1 MRMELSKQRRV
12 SSFVPEG
19 LLLDEKQARA
29 CRVCCED
36 CAVLDTRNDHIPLA
50 YRAKEHIP
58 KINYFSH
65 IGLSADEYAFLQHA
79 LRTHTRILLHSPSGA
94 ILVFA
99 EHLKS
104 LGLLTVVRFRTESAS
119 VPSIHRAILSI
130 GRTEV
135 RVSPSVTLSRTPC
148 RSELCDQ
155 MRELFFYAD
164 ECLTRFPFANGLRRG
179 SVCIAALAGCDMEC
193 INAMPRIH
201 HVPQAEQARL
211 AMFLFCL
218 LLTLRQSDTAS
229 PSDCDQ
235 APKKYILRT
244 NAATAASS
252 DTISERRLTSRFPF
266 LACECFADFGVSLEE
281 GRLCLHTPLP
291 KDTPAAVNS
300 TDHQR
305 MLLML
310 CLEELS

>member
-1 MRMELSKQRRV
+1 MRIELSKQRRV

-19 LLLDEKQARA
+19 LLLDEKRARA

-36 CAVLDTRNDHIPLA
+36 CAVLDTRNDHIPVA
-50 YRAKEHIP
+50 YRARERAP
-58 KINYFSH
+58 RINYFSY
-65 IGLSADEYAFLQHA
+65 IGLSADEYAFLQDA
-79 LRTHTRILLHSPSGA
+79 LRTHTRILLQSPSGA

-104 LGLLTVVRFRTESAS
+104 LGLLTVVRFRTEIAS
-119 VPSIHRAILSI
+119 VSSIHRAILSI

-135 RVSPSVTLSRTPC
+135 RVSPSVPLSRAPC
-148 RSELCDQ
+148 KSELCEQ

-164 ECLTRFPFANGLRRG
+164 EWMTRFPFSNGFRRG

-193 INAMPRIH
+193 VSAMPRIH
-201 HVPQAEQARL
+201 RLPQAEQARL

-218 LLTLRQSDTAS
+218 LLTMRQSDTAS
-229 PSDCDQ
+229 SSELDQ

-244 NAATAASS
+244 NAVTAARSEPM
-252 DTISERRLTSRFPF
+252 SERGLTARFPF
-266 LACECFADFGVSLEE
+266 LACECFADFCISLEE
-281 GRLCLHTPLP
+281 GRLCLYTPLP
-291 KDTPAAVNS
+291 KNTPAAVNS

-305 MLLML
+305 MLLAL
-310 CLEELS
+310 CLEEIA